1 MKKFLA
7 LILAV
12 LMLTVALAGCTG
24 TTVDPTDPVVTD
36 AATKDEATK
45 VITVATNAYFPPYE
59 FYDDNGNVTG
69 IDMEIMQLICDK
81 LGYEMKIE
89 DMEFDSIIASVQS
102 GKSQVGAAGMTV
114 TEDRLVE
121 VNFSDTYTKAKQ
133 VIIVAEGSDIKSA
146 DDLNGKKVG
155 VQLGTTGDLYVTWDV
170 EDGVY
175 TDTTVEQYQNGIMA
189 VQALKQGKVD
199 AVVIDVEPAKVF
211 VAENEGLTILEA
223 EYIEEEYAF
232 AVAKDNTELLAEING
247 VLAEITES
255 GELQAIIDKYISAE

>member
-1 MKKFLA
+1 MKKVFA

-12 LMLTVALAGCTG
+12 LMLTAVLAGCAG
-24 TTVDPTDPVVTD
+24 TKVDPTAPTATD
-36 AATKDEATK
+36 AATKDEAAK

-59 FYDDNGNVTG
+59 FYDDNGEITG
-69 IDMEIMQLICDK
+69 IDMEIMKLICDK

-114 TEDRLVE
+114 TEDRLKE
-121 VNFSDTYTKAKQ
+121 VNFTDTYTKAKQ
-133 VIIVAEGSDIKSA
+133 VIIVAEGSEIKSA
-146 DDLNGKKVG
+146 DDLNGKKIG
-155 VQLGTTGDLYVTWDV
+155 VQLGTTGDIYVSGDV

-175 TDTTVEQYQNGIMA
+175 PDASVEQYQNGVMA

-211 VAENEGLTILEA
+211 VSQNDGLVILDA

-232 AVAKDNTELLAEING
+232 ALAKTDTDLLERINGALAEIKAN
-247 VLAEITES
+247 
-255 GELQAIIDKYISAE
+255 GELQAIVDKYITAE